1 MSLVGGA
8 KSSRILRHDNGIT
21 ITNDLATFYPFPIAS
36 DPTFRYLVP
45 LLLKFV
51 VLLWEP
57 GSPTTPQSA
66 LFLLHYSQVNLY
78 WYFCHTLLA
87 QVFRPLHLR
96 VVSCLSRTSQKK
108 YLLGLHYCVQVK
120 WVRVPLEWPFIPRQ
134 SRLTFSDENATK
146 YNLYVNGVKVIN
158 GVRVSHHI

>member
-1 MSLVGGA
+1 MTLPSP
-8 KSSRILRHDNGIT
+8 IN
-21 ITNDLATFYPFPIAS
+21 LATFYPLPMAS
-36 DPTFRYLVP
+36 DPTPRYLVP
-45 LLLKFV
+45 LLSKFV

-108 YLLGLHYCVQVK
+108 YPLGLHYRARTSKVGASAP
-120 WVRVPLEWPFIPRQ
+120 RVADTRTI
-134 SRLTFSDENATK
+134 RLTFSDENATK